1 MLHKFANIQFQQE
14 VFSLHEKV
22 FYSKVIKRS
31 NFNMSKIALFPDLT
45 AANSVVAFAFSLGAK
60 RTLSTILLALRN
72 EYKKLNKNKID
83 AIRKKIVPSR
93 VMWEPPLGIQ

>member
-1 MLHKFANIQFQQE
+1 
-14 VFSLHEKV
+14 
-22 FYSKVIKRS
+22 
-31 NFNMSKIALFPDLT
+31 MSKIALFPDLT
-45 AANSVVAFAFSLGAK
+45 AVNSVVDIAFSLGAK

-93 VMWEPPLGIQ
+93 VIAEPPLVYNSHTKKVN